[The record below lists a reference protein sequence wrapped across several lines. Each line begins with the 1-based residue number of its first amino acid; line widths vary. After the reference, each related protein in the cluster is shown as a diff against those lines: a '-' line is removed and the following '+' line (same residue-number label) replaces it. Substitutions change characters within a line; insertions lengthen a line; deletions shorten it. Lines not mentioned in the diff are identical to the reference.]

1 MSAIK
6 RVSWVEGTSKP
17 RASYSNLTRAG
28 DFIFLAGQV
37 AMDPVT
43 GEVPKALEVQL
54 RLIFENMRKLLESE
68 GGSIMDIVKTTAFLA
83 DTSYHENYDVIYR
96 SYFKGGYPARST
108 VQAKLMHPDFKVEI
122 EAIAYVPQKSS
133 HP

>member
-6 RVSWVEGTSKP
+6 RVSWVEGASKP

-37 AMDPVT
+37 AMDPET

-133 HP
+133 QP

>member
-17 RASYSNLTRAG
+17 RASYSNLTRAS
-28 DFIFLAGQV
+28 DFVFLAGQV
-37 AMDPVT
+37 AIDPET

-68 GGSIMDIVKTTAFLA
+68 GGSLNNIVKTTAFLA

-133 HP
+133 QP